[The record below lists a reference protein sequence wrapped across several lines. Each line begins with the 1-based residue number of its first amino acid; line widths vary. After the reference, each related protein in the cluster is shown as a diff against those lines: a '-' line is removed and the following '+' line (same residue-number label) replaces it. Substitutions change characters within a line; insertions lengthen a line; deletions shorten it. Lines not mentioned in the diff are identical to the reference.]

1 MQVTLALYI
10 KRSKMKPA
18 LLCTTGK
25 PTGQPS
31 TGRFSVGLEQELAA
45 FRAEFERT
53 APSGRAELYSAKVEE
68 LRRQFPLKDTLAVG
82 DEAPDFTLPDTRQR
96 QVSLTAVLRAG
107 PAIVTFYR
115 GGWCPYCN
123 IQLRAYQRALPE
135 IAGLGGQI
143 LAISPQLPDGSLSVS
158 EKNALEFDVLGDA
171 GNVVGR
177 SFGLVYALPEELR
190 AVLRLNGKALPG
202 INGDESWE
210 LPVPATFVIGQD
222 RRVALAYVDV
232 DYRRRLPPEDI
243 IATLRS
249 LSALIARRA

>member
-1 MQVTLALYI
+1 M
-10 KRSKMKPA
+10 R
-18 LLCTTGK
+18 
-25 PTGQPS
+25 
-31 TGRFSVGLEQELAA
+31 LEQELAN

-68 LRRQFPLKDTLAVG
+68 LRRQFPLKAVIAVG
-82 DEAPDFTLPDTRQR
+82 DDAPDFTLPSTRQR
-96 QVSLTAVLRAG
+96 QVSLTSVLHAG

-158 EKNALEFDVLGDA
+158 EKNALEFDVLSDV
-171 GNVVGR
+171 GNGVGR

-190 AVLRLNGKALPG
+190 EALRLNNKALPG

-222 RRVALAYVDV
+222 RRVALAHVDV

-249 LSALIARRA
+249 LPAPIARRAATSML